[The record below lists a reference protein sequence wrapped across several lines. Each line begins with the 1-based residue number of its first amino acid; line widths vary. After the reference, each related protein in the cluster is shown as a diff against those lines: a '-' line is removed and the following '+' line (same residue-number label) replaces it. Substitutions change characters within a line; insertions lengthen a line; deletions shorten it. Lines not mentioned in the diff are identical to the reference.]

1 MSQPPKQPESLPL
14 IGNPNPQINQINR
27 IKKKA
32 PTNKK
37 KTASR
42 KIISRGITEDNNIPQ
57 IQQNSQKIEQQ
68 KQIIQK
74 LDAPKNP
81 QGKIQ
86 KAFTSNRL
94 PNAVQNMTPIINYN
108 TKNTWLKKYF
118 IYRHESLNKYLTI
131 IQFKDMMNKLQ
142 ENYRKQVGRYVQL
155 KRQSFNKNILPQNN
169 GIENRNISN
178 LENPGQNIQKKKK
191 LFIVTG
197 GYADVVKNLTN
208 RGWEKN
214 PDVKSVEFNYI
225 WTLKTNEINFNALK
239 PFQLCNHYFRNGQ
252 ITRKSGLCKNIK
264 NLYYHGID
272 PMNFFPRCY
281 DLSVKDELE
290 DFKQDFKFTWA
301 ISLLKLF
308 QKEKKIIYCDRR
320 LC

>member
-1 MSQPPKQPESLPL
+1 MNQPPKLPETLPI
-14 IGNPNPQINQINR
+14 IGNANPQNNPMNR

-32 PTNKK
+32 PINKK
-37 KTASR
+37 KTLS
-42 KIISRGITEDNNIPQ
+42 KKVISRGLNLDNNIPQ
-57 IQQNSQKIEQQ
+57 IQQQLPQKIDQQ
-68 KQIIQK
+68 RQIIQK
-74 LDAPKNP
+74 VDAPKNS

-94 PNAVQNMTPIINYN
+94 PNSIQKMTPTMNYN
-108 TKNTWLKKYF
+108 AKNTWLKKYF

-142 ENYRKQVGRYVQL
+142 ENYRKQVGRYIQL
-155 KRQSFNKNILPQNN
+155 KRQSIGKNILPQNN

-178 LENPGQNIQKKKK
+178 LENPGQNNQKKKK

-197 GYADVVKNLTN
+197 GYADVVKNLAN

-214 PDVKSVEFNYI
+214 PDIKSLEFNYI

-252 ITRKSGLCKNIK
+252 ITRKSGLSKNIK
-264 NLYYHGID
+264 NLYYSGID

-290 DFKQDFKFTWA
+290 DFKQDFKFTW
-301 ISLLKLF
+301 
-308 QKEKKIIYCDRR
+308 Q
-320 LC
+320 